1 MAYIQAELVRSQ
13 EQLRAERDR
22 NAVLLQQ
29 IARQEQLR
37 PPPDQEAVSAGSTG
51 AQAALQNERQH
62 ANDPAYIIKHMG
74 RLVHDERGV
83 GRFAG
88 STTGVHFVLSVEQ
101 ECQKSLA
108 MPGAFPASC
117 FRLFLAQPSAIDS
130 WHAHPGNYLDEIRQ
144 YLIHPAGYYCQQ
156 AEMFITNWDAFC
168 PVLIQNQLVAD
179 IHVLIDRLFNS
190 QSSQEIDCAVILTL
204 LMILSINKYSEDAP
218 EADCSWQ
225 KELSLA
231 NRLIDRVIMQRDIKS
246 LQALILFA
254 LYNQLNGHC
263 LAMTS
268 LNGSMVSLAQSLGL
282 HRHARRFKLSIG
294 EIELRKRLWWW
305 VYVFDK

>member
-88 STTGVHFVLSVEQ
+88 STTGVHFVLSVE
-101 ECQKSLA
+101 
-108 MPGAFPASC
+108 
-117 FRLFLAQPSAIDS
+117 
-130 WHAHPGNYLDEIRQ
+130 
-144 YLIHPAGYYCQQ
+144 
-156 AEMFITNWDAFC
+156 
-168 PVLIQNQLVAD
+168 
-179 IHVLIDRLFNS
+179 
-190 QSSQEIDCAVILTL
+190 
-204 LMILSINKYSEDAP
+204 
-218 EADCSWQ
+218 
-225 KELSLA
+225 
-231 NRLIDRVIMQRDIKS
+231 
-246 LQALILFA
+246 
-254 LYNQLNGHC
+254 
-263 LAMTS
+263 
-268 LNGSMVSLAQSLGL
+268 
-282 HRHARRFKLSIG
+282 
-294 EIELRKRLWWW
+294 
-305 VYVFDK
+305 

>member
-1 MAYIQAELVRSQ
+1 MRSQ
-13 EQLRAERDR
+13 EQLRAEKDR
-22 NAVLLQQ
+22 NAVLQQQ
-29 IARQEQLR
+29 IARQEQHR
-37 PPPDQEAVSAGSTG
+37 PPPDQDPASSGSTG
-51 AQAALQNERQH
+51 APASLQNERQH

-74 RLVHDERGV
+74 RLVHDEKGV

-117 FRLFLAQPSAIDS
+117 FRLFLAQPSALDS
-130 WHAHPGNYLDEIRQ
+130 WRHTNPGNYFDEIRQ
-144 YLIHPAGYYCQQ
+144 YLIHPAVYYCQQ
-156 AEMFITNWDAFC
+156 AEMFIKNWDAFC
-168 PVLIQNQLVAD
+168 PVLVQNQLVAD
-179 IHVLIDRLFNS
+179 IHVLLDTLVNS
-190 QSSQEIDCAVILTL
+190 QGSQEIDCAVILML
-204 LMILSINKYSEDAP
+204 LMILCINKYSEDAS
-218 EADCSWQ
+218 EADYTCQ

-231 NRLIDRVIMQRDIKS
+231 NRLVDRVIIQRDIKS